1 MMDKKEIQQAIL
13 DALNQHNS
21 YLQRLS
27 SSAINELLKKFDGYS
42 LEMLTKLRELLD
54 DLTEAEKTILMSGK
68 YSTASLK
75 ELQSVMVSWQQVI
88 AVNLPQLL
96 DVSMIAL
103 ATYEAAYIYKL
114 ANKDVPA
121 ISGESLL
128 KKAKKAPYA
137 GGQLIDHIFPGIAD
151 SVRKKVE
158 YVIRDGID
166 NGQTNQQI
174 IQRIKGTKKQNYAD
188 GLLNQTRSSID
199 AEVRTAR
206 AHISSTTYLDTWTAL
221 GYKYTKDVATLDG
234 RTSKGC
240 AMKDGRIQKLGE
252 GHQKP
257 PYHRRCRT
265 TQIGCSADGSVE
277 GLRPFV
283 ADKRAVKDIP
293 KDQRVGKIGQV
304 DANTTYK
311 AWFAQQDESF
321 QREWLGPSKYK
332 LYKEGGYPLDK
343 FVDPLSGQPFT
354 LKQLKAVDEKTFK
367 ELGL

>member
-1 MMDKKEIQQAIL
+1 MNKKEIQQAIL
-13 DALNQHNS
+13 DALTQHNS

-27 SSAINELLKKFDGYS
+27 SASVNDLLKKFDGYS
-42 LEMLTKLRELLD
+42 LEMLSKLRDLLD
-54 DLTEAEKTILMSGK
+54 DLMEAEKAILMSGK
-68 YSTASLK
+68 YTTTSLK
-75 ELQSVMVSWQQVI
+75 EIQNIMTNWQQSI

-96 DVSMIAL
+96 DISMVAL
-103 ATYEAAYIYKL
+103 AAHEAAYIYRL
-114 ANKDVPA
+114 ADKDAPA
-121 ISGESLL
+121 ISGEFLL

-137 GGQLIDHIFPGIAD
+137 GGQLIDHIFPGIAE

-158 YVIRDGID
+158 YVIRDGIN

-188 GLLNQTRSSID
+188 GLLNQTRNSID

-221 GYKYTKDVATLDG
+221 GYKYTRDVATLDG

-240 AMKDGRIQKLGE
+240 AMKDGRIQKIGE
-252 GHQKP
+252 GHQKS

-265 TQIGCSADGSVE
+265 IQIGCSADGSVE

-283 ADKRAVKDIP
+283 ADKRSVKDIP
-293 KDQRVGKIGQV
+293 KDQRTGKIGQI
-304 DANTTYK
+304 DANTKYRD
-311 AWFAQQDESF
+311 WFAQQDESF

-332 LYKEGGYPLDK
+332 LYKEGGYSLDK

-354 LKQLKAVDEKTFK
+354 LKQLKALDEKTFK